1 MKTPVIQYRN
11 FRDNCLYD
19 YCYIA
24 VDLHNTVFVP
34 TFDKEETFKYFRWA
48 KQCLQLLS
56 KIPFVKLI
64 MWTSCYQDKIE
75 MYLKH
80 FEENN
85 IHFDYVNENP
95 ECSNSN
101 YACFNNKFYFDIG
114 LDDRFGFEAEKDW
127 AELYPELIKY
137 FI

>member
-19 YCYIA
+19 TCYIA

-34 TFDKEETFKYFRWA
+34 TFDTEETFTYFRWA
-48 KQCLQLLS
+48 KQCLQMLS
-56 KIPFVKLI
+56 KMPFVKLI

-101 YACFNNKFYFDIG
+101 YACFDNKFYFDIG
-114 LDDRFGFEAEKDW
+114 LDDRFGFEPEKDW

-137 FI
+137 FV